1 MQGTNRLQYN
11 TTEVEV
17 GAVEKHRQVG
27 WPKYEANRYF
37 ASTRRFIRT
46 VSCLRQFGECQFGI
60 VESITQAMLV
70 FARPVSV
77 CLPTFNPYTGP
88 MILIVDDKKENTFSL
103 KTLLEIHHF
112 RVDTAGSGEEALKK
126 ILKNAYFLI
135 ILDVQMPGMDG
146 FEVAEAISGFS
157 KAKDIPIIFLS
168 AVNTDKKFITRGYQS
183 GGIDYVAK
191 PFDPDLLLLKVKTFY
206 KLYSQRKELDDIQVS
221 LKEEIDY
228 RKKAEDRLQESYE
241 ELRSILESIPQ
252 IAFTASLTGQLEY
265 VNQHWLEF
273 ASDRHQFPETH
284 ADDIPAATTLQQ
296 AIDSGEKLTTEV
308 RIKERQ
314 TGSFRYHQ
322 LTITPVRKDRRIVK
336 WVGVFTDTHTQR
348 MTNQLL
354 ETMVVERTT
363 ELQTANI
370 QLAARNNELEQFAF
384 VTSHDLNEPLR
395 KIKVFVDLLRTR
407 FLADNPE
414 ALSYIEKITRSSVR
428 MSELIEDL
436 TQYSKLDIADVSVPI
451 HLNEILE
458 EILSDLELIIK
469 EKNARIHID
478 PLPALKGIPGQIR
491 LVFQNLV
498 SNALKFVQ
506 PGVPPVITI
515 KATTVADLQ
524 ADVETEGGK
533 FTRITVTDNGIGFDE
548 KYLPRIFA
556 VFQRLHTK
564 DKYDGSGIG
573 LSIVKKI
580 IEKHQGYVTA
590 RSVEGKGSSF
600 IVFLPLSIEN
610 KQA

>member
-1 MQGTNRLQYN
+1 
-11 TTEVEV
+11 
-17 GAVEKHRQVG
+17 
-27 WPKYEANRYF
+27 
-37 ASTRRFIRT
+37 
-46 VSCLRQFGECQFGI
+46 
-60 VESITQAMLV
+60 
-70 FARPVSV
+70 
-77 CLPTFNPYTGP
+77 

-506 PGVPPVITI
+506 PG
-515 KATTVADLQ
+515 
-524 ADVETEGGK
+524 
-533 FTRITVTDNGIGFDE
+533 
-548 KYLPRIFA
+548 
-556 VFQRLHTK
+556 
-564 DKYDGSGIG
+564 
-573 LSIVKKI
+573 
-580 IEKHQGYVTA
+580 
-590 RSVEGKGSSF
+590 
-600 IVFLPLSIEN
+600 
-610 KQA
+610 

>member
-1 MQGTNRLQYN
+1 
-11 TTEVEV
+11 
-17 GAVEKHRQVG
+17 
-27 WPKYEANRYF
+27 
-37 ASTRRFIRT
+37 
-46 VSCLRQFGECQFGI
+46 
-60 VESITQAMLV
+60 MLV

>member
-1 MQGTNRLQYN
+1 
-11 TTEVEV
+11 
-17 GAVEKHRQVG
+17 
-27 WPKYEANRYF
+27 
-37 ASTRRFIRT
+37 
-46 VSCLRQFGECQFGI
+46 
-60 VESITQAMLV
+60 MLV

-228 RKKAEDRLQESYE
+228 RKRAEDRLQESYE